1 VNVGIGASEV
11 VVSAAVVVV
20 DRSKSVEVE
29 ISDVK
34 VVLMTVEEAAD
45 VSVED
50 SSAIEDEADSTFVF
64 VAVDSADTVNVAEA
78 VSEEAAEVTVVV
90 IAAEARI
97 KKYQ

>member
-78 VSEEAAEVTVVV
+78 VSEAAAEVTVVV